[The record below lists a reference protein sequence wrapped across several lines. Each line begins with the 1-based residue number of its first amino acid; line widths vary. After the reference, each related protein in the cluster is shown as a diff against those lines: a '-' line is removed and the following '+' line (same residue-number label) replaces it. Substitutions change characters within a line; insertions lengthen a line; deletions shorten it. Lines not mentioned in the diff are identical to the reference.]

1 MWWMEGKVKA
11 MLKRRWVSWCGMMV
25 AAMLVALLT
34 NQYGVALSVVNG
46 TSMQPT
52 LHNGDRLLIN
62 KFKFLLESPQRG
74 EVVTFQDPADEARYL
89 VKRVIGIAGDFI
101 EVKEGL
107 LYRNGKRVME
117 QYIDTVIE
125 DLNYGPVLVQPG
137 TVFVM
142 GDNRHHS
149 ASRDSRYETVGLVP
163 LTQIDGKVE
172 LILWRS
178 SLSASL

>member
-1 MWWMEGKVKA
+1 VKGKVKA
-11 MLKRRWVSWCGMMV
+11 MIGRRWIGWGGMV
-25 AAMLVALLT
+25 IAAMVVALLT

-52 LHNGDRLLIN
+52 LHHGDRLLIN
-62 KFKFLLESPQRG
+62 KFKFLLASPARG
-74 EVVTFQDPADEARYL
+74 EVITFQDPADKHRYL
-89 VKRVIGIAGDFI
+89 VKRVVGVAGDWI

-117 QYIDTVIE
+117 EYIDTQIE
-125 DLNYGPVLVQPG
+125 DGNYGPVIVQLG

-149 ASRDSRYETVGLVP
+149 ASRDSRYESVGLVP
-163 LTQIDGKVE
+163 LAQIDGKVE
-172 LILWRS
+172 LILWRP
-178 SLSASL
+178 SLAASL